1 MSSRWSVSYLCGGK
15 FWLRFCDTYACTRA
29 GMSRK
34 TRKDWPALRKGGPAL
49 GSACE
54 RDYVG
59 IIRGRGVRPTYGL
72 ALGLTVLIGC
82 LENIAS
88 KNFLTWEGISRDAD
102 NENLE
107 DRQMNICVS
116 EPSFEFLGN
125 SEQVLKYKSVD
136 QQLAHIA
143 IRLCR
148 RMCFRQMG
156 VKVSILFLILCI

>member
-1 MSSRWSVSYLCGGK
+1 
-15 FWLRFCDTYACTRA
+15 
-29 GMSRK
+29 MSRK
-34 TRKDWPALRKGGPAL
+34 TRKGWPALRKGGPAL

-116 EPSFEFLGN
+116 EPGFEILVK
-125 SEQVLKYKSVD
+125 SEHDLKYKSMD
-136 QQLAHIA
+136 Q
-143 IRLCR
+143 
-148 RMCFRQMG
+148 
-156 VKVSILFLILCI
+156 